1 MNRLI
6 PVLVG
11 LSILSVLV
19 ISPVL
24 AAEPVEC
31 EQDYVVQSG
40 DRLQKIAETYY
51 GDTAY
56 YKDIVE
62 ATNTKAATDGTYK
75 TIENPSYIQAGWK
88 LCLPQIEGVSPKS
101 GGADDAA
108 QAPPGLE
115 TEVLMNMTYQ
125 SEFGEDGTVQGMFEI
140 AGKPYVGCGVL
151 GSAVA
156 MDKDVARQV
165 MAAAGLSTPRWEVVR
180 STEFADDPAGT
191 VERITRSLGN
201 TVFVKPASLGS
212 SVGITKAETP
222 AGIKDALDEAFRYGD
237 KAIVDEFIDGREI
250 EVAILEGPRSALPG
264 EVHSANEWYDYDAK
278 YNDEESDFEVPARLT
293 KQRTAEVQALA
304 AMAFT
309 ALECRGLARVDFF
322 FEEGGRGF
330 VVNEVNTMP
339 GFTPI
344 SGFPKMWMAS
354 GMTYAELCN
363 ELVDLAI

>member
-1 MNRLI
+1 MSRVLLLFGGRSAEHEVSCVSAVAIHDALVEAGHRVVPVGIDRDGAWYLVDVSHRPFQAEGRTVALRVPDGVLI
-6 PVLVG
+6 TGEDEVGFDVVFPVLHG
-11 LSILSVLV
+11 
-19 ISPVL
+19 P
-24 AAEPVEC
+24 
-31 EQDYVVQSG
+31 
-40 DRLQKIAETYY
+40 
-51 GDTAY
+51 
-56 YKDIVE
+56 
-62 ATNTKAATDGTYK
+62 
-75 TIENPSYIQAGWK
+75 
-88 LCLPQIEGVSPKS
+88 
-101 GGADDAA
+101 
-108 QAPPGLE
+108 
-115 TEVLMNMTYQ
+115 
-125 SEFGEDGTVQGMFEI
+125 FGEDGTVQGMFEI

-165 MAAAGLSTPRWEVVR
+165 MTAAGLSTPRWEVVR
-180 STEFADDPAGT
+180 SSEFADDPAGT

-222 AGIKDALDEAFRYGD
+222 AGIKDALDEAFRHGD

-250 EVAILEGPRSALPG
+250 EVAILEGPRAALPG

-293 KQRTAEVQALA
+293 KQHTAEVQALA